1 MSMGSSTSWYDMP
14 TNLANAKFMSYMNG
28 HDDFRDWQRK
38 QEQRIRD
45 EKTNDPK
52 TVFGWALKGIIE

>member
-1 MSMGSSTSWYDMP
+1 MP

-52 TVFGWALKGIIE
+52 TVFGWTLKGMIE